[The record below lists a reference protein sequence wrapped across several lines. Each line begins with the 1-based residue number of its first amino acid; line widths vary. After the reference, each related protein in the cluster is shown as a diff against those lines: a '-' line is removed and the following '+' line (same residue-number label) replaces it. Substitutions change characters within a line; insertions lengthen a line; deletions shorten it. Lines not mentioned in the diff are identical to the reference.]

1 MSLDYHLTL
10 VPHASRIEGELRLP
24 PGTHRLESATWV
36 PGAYA
41 FLRYGRDLCDVRG
54 ADGRLLERVGYTGF
68 ADAEDTVRFT
78 AILADPAWTELAG
91 TITSEY
97 AIVHATRLP
106 FVRALQDQPVRVRI
120 TLPAGWSL
128 HVPGNVPCAE
138 GVLTFANFAAFFDT
152 PLICG
157 AFAEVVRDED
167 SAQIH
172 HVCVERAVGQ
182 DTELAGF
189 VDDMQ
194 KLVRVT
200 RAALGPYPFERY
212 SFVWG
217 FDPRAE
223 WGLEHA
229 NATLVGVGPLALVDP
244 EARFAAL
251 RVGVHEFLH
260 AWNVCRLK
268 PAALMELDLVDGS
281 FPGELWIAEGFT
293 RYYEFLLMVR
303 AGLCTPARFFSN
315 VARYYQAVTER
326 PAYAFTSPLDSSRA
340 TFVNHTRYPNSPNT
354 GVDYYALGMLVA
366 FDLDAQLQAKGESL
380 DLVFREL
387 YTRYLSVGY
396 THEQAC
402 ALFAEHG
409 VDAASEA
416 SSPAGLTTLHQLERL
431 GFTISEKERPVLGV
445 VLDGDRVVHV
455 LAGSGAEAAGIHP
468 DDRLIA
474 HDGNTFDAKALAW
487 LIAHR
492 ASFEVVIRRGAHL
505 HTRRVQPKPK
515 REPAAMRYSGASVEL
530 LERWLG
536 APLAAGEVSL
546 EHYDTFHGAE
556 RVV

>member
-10 VPHASRIEGELRLP
+10 VPQGARLEGELRLP
-24 PGTHRLESATWV
+24 PGEHLLETATWV

-41 FLRYGRDLCDVRG
+41 FLRYGRDLCNVHTS
-54 ADGRLLERVGYTGF
+54 DGPAKRVGYTGF
-68 ADAEDTVRFT
+68 QVAHDRVKFT
-78 AILADPAWTELAG
+78 AILADPTWTELAG
-91 TITSEY
+91 SVTSEY

-106 FVRALQDQPVRVRI
+106 FVRALQDQPVRVHL
-120 TLPAGWSL
+120 TLPPGWSL
-128 HVPGNVPCAE
+128 HVPGGLPIE
-138 GVLTFANFAAFFDT
+138 DGVLTFPSFAAFFDT
-152 PLICG
+152 PLVCG
-157 AFAEVVRDED
+157 AYVEVVRDEPG
-167 SAQIH
+167 AQFH

-182 DTELAGF
+182 ETELANF

-200 RAALGPYPFERY
+200 QDALGPYPFTHY
-212 SFVWG
+212 TFVWG

-244 EARFAAL
+244 DARFGAL
-251 RVGVHEFLH
+251 RVGVHELVH

-268 PAALMELDLVDGS
+268 PAALTKPDLVEGS

-315 VARYYQAVTER
+315 IARYHQAVTER
-326 PAYAFTSPLDSSRA
+326 PAYVFTSPQDSSLA
-340 TFVNHTRYPNSPNT
+340 TFVNHTRYPNSPNS

-366 FDLDAQLQAKGESL
+366 FDLDAQLQAKGSSL
-380 DLVFREL
+380 DVVFREL
-387 YTRYLSVGY
+387 YARYLDAGY

-402 ALFAEHG
+402 ALFAEYG

-416 SSPAGLTTLHQLERL
+416 SHAAALTTLAQLEQL
-431 GFTISEKERPVLGV
+431 GFSITHKDRPALGA
-445 VLDGDRVVHV
+445 VLDGERFVHV
-455 LAGSGAEAAGIHP
+455 LTGSAAEAAGLHP

-474 HDGNTFDAKALAW
+474 HDGNTFNAKALTW
-487 LIAHR
+487 LIANR
-492 ASFEVVIRRGAHL
+492 EEFEVVIRRGGHL
-505 HTRRVQPKPK
+505 HTKRVRPQPH
-515 REPAAMRYSGASVEL
+515 RELHTLNYSGATAAL
-530 LERWLG
+530 LEQWLG

-546 EHYDTFHGAE
+546 EHYDTFHGVE
-556 RVV
+556 RLV